1 MEMLV
6 ASPGFVIVVYFAL
19 VLLSGIFFLRV
30 MCSSKQVLTMN
41 IVSYSLLVYLSDL
54 FIVRN
59 VQCFTDKTLAQVSY
73 SAD

>member
-19 VLLSGIFFLRV
+19 VLLSGIFFLQV
-30 MCSSKQVLTMN
+30 MCSSEQVLTMN
-41 IVSYSLLVYLSDL
+41 TVSYSLLVYLSDL
-54 FIVRN
+54 FIASN